1 MDNNYIAER
10 IAQLRNLKNVSAR
23 EMSLA
28 IGQNESYINRIEN
41 HKAFPSMQ
49 CFLYICEYLDITP
62 KEFFDKETPNPEK
75 LGSLIIELQ
84 KLNPYQLDILTE
96 LIKEMT

>member
-1 MDNNYIAER
+1 
-10 IAQLRNLKNVSAR
+10 
-23 EMSLA
+23 
-28 IGQNESYINRIEN
+28 
-41 HKAFPSMQ
+41 MQ